1 MDIEIS
7 KHVKCT
13 LWTFIILLIT
23 APITLVTTLD
33 VFTYKRIDR
42 SYRSD
47 DTEDAV
53 TTDNPT
59 TPFPTPPPTLVS
71 PRSPLPLHRQASP
84 FPLENTNS
92 RRIIYATPQDRLRG
106 NNGEV
111 VYASNKKTQ
120 SNSTLGRTGR
130 NRHRGAGGMTSS
142 SSATSCNSCI
152 DRSYRS
158 DDTEDA
164 VTTDNPTTPFP
175 TPPPTLVSPRSP
187 LPLHRQASP
196 FPLENTNSRRIIYA
210 TPQDRL
216 RGNNGEVVYASNK
229 KTQSNSTLGRTGRNR
244 HRGAGGMTS
253 SSSATSCNSCTEGG
267 RNDITYHA
275 EQHQRLCLNN
285 DVNEESPPEPAPP
298 EVPPRG
304 PSLHSATLRRRAD
317 YNLPVGE
324 ANQGG
329 QDTTAATQYLSQGGK

>member
-1 MDIEIS
+1 MQSNVSATVDYSHNFFQE
-7 KHVKCT
+7 
-13 LWTFIILLIT
+13 W
-23 APITLVTTLD
+23 
-33 VFTYKRIDR
+33 YGIDR

-71 PRSPLPLHRQASP
+71 PRSPIPLHRQASP
-84 FPLENTNS
+84 FPLENTNA

-120 SNSTLGRTGR
+120 SNSTLGR
-130 NRHRGAGGMTSS
+130 A
-142 SSATSCNSCI
+142 
-152 DRSYRS
+152 
-158 DDTEDA
+158 
-164 VTTDNPTTPFP
+164 
-175 TPPPTLVSPRSP
+175 
-187 LPLHRQASP
+187 
-196 FPLENTNSRRIIYA
+196 
-210 TPQDRL
+210 
-216 RGNNGEVVYASNK
+216 
-229 KTQSNSTLGRTGRNR
+229 GRNR

-253 SSSATSCNSCTEGG
+253 SSSATSCNSCTEGP

-275 EQHQRLCLNN
+275 DQHQRLCLNN

-304 PSLHSATLRRRAD
+304 PSLHSTTLRRRAD

-324 ANQGG
+324 SNQNG
-329 QDTTAATQYLSQGGK
+329 QETASSAQFLSQGVGFTTVQAAKLYRITYVL